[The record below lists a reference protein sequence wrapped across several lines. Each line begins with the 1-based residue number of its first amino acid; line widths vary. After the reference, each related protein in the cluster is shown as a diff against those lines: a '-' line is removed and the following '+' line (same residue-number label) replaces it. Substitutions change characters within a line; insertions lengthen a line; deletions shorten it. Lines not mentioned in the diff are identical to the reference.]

1 MTFRRLCAQ
10 IAALITA
17 GAAVAV
23 ADTPQVFR
31 STTEVVLVDVL
42 VREGSRPVRNL
53 RAEDFIVYDSG
64 APQRIDQVSVEQLPL
79 DLTLLLDT
87 SGSTKA
93 VAEQFRRG
101 ASRVAAMLGPD
112 DRVRLMAF
120 ATEVAELSP
129 LGRALPAPSAAIQ
142 PPSGGT
148 SFYDALLL
156 TMARRTDAGRRHLI
170 VTFTDGEDTTSVS
183 QPVDVTAGAKMSES
197 AVHVVVPAEALG
209 SGGTMPA
216 RFRSVNEAVE
226 MTGGSITPL
235 SGDAVD
241 ALKRI
246 FEDLRQSYLLRYTPT
261 WKSLPGWHSLTVR
274 VTKPGVTVR
283 ARRGYYRS

>member
-1 MTFRRLCAQ
+1 MPRFLHVAAF
-10 IAALITA
+10 IAAS
-17 GAAVAV
+17 AAVAV
-23 ADTPQVFR
+23 AQVSQVFR

-42 VREGSRPVRNL
+42 VREGNRPVKNL
-53 RAEDFIVYDSG
+53 TAADFIVYDSG
-64 APQRIDQVSVEQLPL
+64 APQRIDQVSVEQLPI

-101 ASRVAAMLGPD
+101 ANRVAAMLGPD

-129 LGRALPAPSAAIQ
+129 LGRALPAPGATIQ

-148 SFYDALLL
+148 SLNDALLL
-156 TMARRTDAGRRHLI
+156 TMARRTNPGRRHLI

-183 QPVDVTAGAKMSES
+183 QPVDVTSGARMSES
-197 AVHVVVPAEALG
+197 LLHLVVPAESRVRPLNEAIEI
-209 SGGTMPA
+209 SGG
-216 RFRSVNEAVE
+216 AV
-226 MTGGSITPL
+226 TPL

-246 FEDLRQSYLLRYTPT
+246 FDDLRQSYLLRYTPT
-261 WKSLPGWHSLTVR
+261 WKSLPGWHSLSVR
-274 VTKPGVTVR
+274 VAKSGVTVR
-283 ARRGYYRS
+283 ARRGYYRP

>member
-1 MTFRRLCAQ
+1 MTLTPRFLHVAAF
-10 IAALITA
+10 IAAS
-17 GAAVAV
+17 AAVAV
-23 ADTPQVFR
+23 AQVSQVFR

-42 VREGSRPVRNL
+42 VREGNRPVKNL
-53 RAEDFIVYDSG
+53 TAADFIVYDSG
-64 APQRIDQVSVEQLPL
+64 APQRIDQVSVEQLPI

-101 ASRVAAMLGPD
+101 ANRVAAMLGPD

-129 LGRALPAPSAAIQ
+129 LGRALPAPGATIQ

-148 SFYDALLL
+148 SLNDALLL
-156 TMARRTDAGRRHLI
+156 TMARRTNPGRRHLI

-183 QPVDVTAGAKMSES
+183 QPVDVTSGARMSES
-197 AVHVVVPAEALG
+197 LLHLVVPAESRVRPLNEAIEI
-209 SGGTMPA
+209 SGG
-216 RFRSVNEAVE
+216 AV
-226 MTGGSITPL
+226 TPL

-246 FEDLRQSYLLRYTPT
+246 FDDLRQSYLLRYTPT
-261 WKSLPGWHSLTVR
+261 WKSLPGWHSLSVR
-274 VTKPGVTVR
+274 VAKSGVTVR
-283 ARRGYYRS
+283 ARRGYYRP

>member
-1 MTFRRLCAQ
+1 MTFRGPCIHA
-10 IAALITA
+10 AALITA
-17 GAAVAV
+17 SAALAVAP
-23 ADTPQVFR
+23 APQVFR
-31 STTEVVLVDVL
+31 ATTEVVLVDVL

-53 RAEDFIVYDSG
+53 TAADFIVYDAG
-64 APQRIDQVSVEQLPL
+64 APQPIDQASVEQLPI

-101 ASRVAAMLGPD
+101 AGRVAAMLGPD

-129 LGRALPAPSAAIQ
+129 LLRALPAPGATIQ

-148 SFYDALLL
+148 SLYDALLL
-156 TMARRTDAGRRHLI
+156 TMARRTDPARRHVI

-183 QPVDVTAGAKMSES
+183 QPVDVTSGARMSES
-197 AVHVVVPAEALG
+197 VVHLVVPAEALG
-209 SGGTMPA
+209 SGGTVPSRLRA
-216 RFRSVNEAVE
+216 VNDAVE
-226 MTGGSITPL
+226 MAGGSIAPL

-261 WKSLPGWHSLTVR
+261 WKALPGWHSLSVR
-274 VTKPGVTVR
+274 VTTPGVTIR
-283 ARRGYYRS
+283 ARRGYYQP

>member
-1 MTFRRLCAQ
+1 MTLTPRFLHVAAF
-10 IAALITA
+10 IAAS
-17 GAAVAV
+17 AAVAV
-23 ADTPQVFR
+23 AQVSQVFR

-42 VREGSRPVRNL
+42 VREGNRPVKNL
-53 RAEDFIVYDSG
+53 TAADFIVYDSG
-64 APQRIDQVSVEQLPL
+64 APQRIDQVSVEQLPI

-101 ASRVAAMLGPD
+101 ANRVAAMLGPD

-129 LGRALPAPSAAIQ
+129 LGRALPAPGATIQ

-148 SFYDALLL
+148 SLNDALLL
-156 TMARRTDAGRRHLI
+156 TVARRTDPGRRHLI

-183 QPVDVTAGAKMSES
+183 QPVDVTSGARMSES
-197 AVHVVVPAEALG
+197 LLHLVVPAESRVRPLNEAIEI
-209 SGGTMPA
+209 SGG
-216 RFRSVNEAVE
+216 AV
-226 MTGGSITPL
+226 TPL

-246 FEDLRQSYLLRYTPT
+246 FDDLRQSYLLRYTPT
-261 WKSLPGWHSLTVR
+261 WKSLPGWHSLSVR
-274 VTKPGVTVR
+274 VAKSGVTVR
-283 ARRGYYRS
+283 ARRGYYRP

>member
-1 MTFRRLCAQ
+1 MTLTPRFLHVAAF
-10 IAALITA
+10 IAAS
-17 GAAVAV
+17 AAVAV
-23 ADTPQVFR
+23 AQVSQVFR

-42 VREGSRPVRNL
+42 VREGNRPVRNL
-53 RAEDFIVYDSG
+53 TAADFIVYDSG
-64 APQRIDQVSVEQLPL
+64 APQRIDQVSVEQLPI

-101 ASRVAAMLGPD
+101 ANRVAAMLGPD

-129 LGRALPAPSAAIQ
+129 LGRALPAPGATIQ

-148 SFYDALLL
+148 SLNDALLL
-156 TMARRTDAGRRHLI
+156 TMARRTDPGRRHLI

-183 QPVDVTAGAKMSES
+183 QPVDVTSGARMSES
-197 AVHVVVPAEALG
+197 LLHLVVPAESRVRPLNEAIEI
-209 SGGTMPA
+209 SGG
-216 RFRSVNEAVE
+216 AV
-226 MTGGSITPL
+226 TPL

-246 FEDLRQSYLLRYTPT
+246 FDDLRQSYLLRYTPT
-261 WKSLPGWHSLTVR
+261 WKSLPGWHSLSVR
-274 VTKPGVTVR
+274 VAKSGVTVR
-283 ARRGYYRS
+283 ARRGYYRP